1 MPLVS
6 VIIPAYNAEEYISQ
20 ALSSVLSQTLSDIEV
35 IVVDDGSTDRTAS
48 IVEELTHRD
57 GRIRLIRQENQCA
70 GVARNKGM
78 EVAEGKYLY
87 FLDADDW
94 IELDSLE

>member
-35 IVVDDGSTDRTAS
+35 IVVDDR
-48 IVEELTHRD
+48 V
-57 GRIRLIRQENQCA
+57 
-70 GVARNKGM
+70 
-78 EVAEGKYLY
+78 Y
-87 FLDADDW
+87 
-94 IELDSLE
+94 